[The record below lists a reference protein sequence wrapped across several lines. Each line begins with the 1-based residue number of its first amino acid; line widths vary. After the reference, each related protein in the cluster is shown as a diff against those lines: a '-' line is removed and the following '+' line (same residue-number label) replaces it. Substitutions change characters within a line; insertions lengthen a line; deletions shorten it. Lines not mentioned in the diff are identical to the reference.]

1 MNDNL
6 KAAVLIANAA
16 KLNCRVAALN
26 AENLH
31 ATSPDAIPRRMAAF
45 LDAIDEVRLND
56 SAIREL
62 LDNHD

>member
-6 KAAVLIANAA
+6 KAALLIANAA
-16 KLNCRVAALN
+16 KLNARIAALN

-31 ATSPDAIPRRMAAF
+31 ATSPEVIPRRMAAF
-45 LDAIDEVRLND
+45 LDAIDDSHLND
-56 SAIREL
+56 SAMREL